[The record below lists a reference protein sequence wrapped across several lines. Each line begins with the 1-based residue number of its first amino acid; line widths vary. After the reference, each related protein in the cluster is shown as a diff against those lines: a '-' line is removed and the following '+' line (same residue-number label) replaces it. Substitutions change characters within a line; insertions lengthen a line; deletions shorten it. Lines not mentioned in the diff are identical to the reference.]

1 MESQAEKRRERRV
14 LVKDPVSFEGKQ
26 GTGRGTTFNLS
37 MGGCALGSNTPVDV
51 EATMKLY
58 LHIPSEKSPLQVD
71 RARVTWKAGNDF
83 GVEFLS
89 LTDQDRERLNRYIVG
104 LREGATSILRA

>member
-1 MESQAEKRRERRV
+1 MGTQAEKRRERRV
-14 LVKDPVSFEGKQ
+14 LVKDPVSFEGRL

-37 MGGCALGSNTPVDV
+37 AGGCALGSNTPVDL

-89 LTDQDRERLNRYIVG
+89 LTELDRERLNRYLVG
-104 LREGATSILRA
+104 LREGATTILRA